1 MQHNVVQRQNR
12 RTMIVLVTAIV
23 ALFLTA
29 LSLIVLR

>member
-23 ALFLTA
+23 ALFLAA